1 MGARLTS
8 RFVGQTLLHIRP
20 LAICRDYLSASGVT
34 EIIILC
40 DQTEIIGE
48 ILAIL
53 AEQMLSSPLLLE
65 VSQCLE
71 EAILTQVQFIALP
84 IMGSAIAPVCLQGA
98 ELMPASIQA
107 GGATAYVAHDVSN
120 GLDFDSSSYFHR

>member
-1 MGARLTS
+1 MKLNS
-8 RFVGQTLLHIRP
+8 RIKAMVSAYFQANAITLNHAKCAGQTLLHIRP
-20 LAICRDYLSASGVT
+20 LAICKVYLPAPSVT

-53 AEQMLSSPLLLE
+53 AEQMLSSPFLLE

-84 IMGSAIAPVCLQGA
+84 IMGSAITPVSL
-98 ELMPASIQA
+98 
-107 GGATAYVAHDVSN
+107 
-120 GLDFDSSSYFHR
+120 

>member
-1 MGARLTS
+1 MRT
-8 RFVGQTLLHIRP
+8 RP
-20 LAICRDYLSASGVT
+20 ANYLPNSSFKGDGVRVFLSGRDHPYRQDFHASTKLSAPGVT

-40 DQTEIIGE
+40 DQSKIIGE

-53 AEQMLSSPLLLE
+53 AEQILSSPLLLE

-84 IMGSAIAPVCLQGA
+84 IMGSTIAPVCL
-98 ELMPASIQA
+98 
-107 GGATAYVAHDVSN
+107 
-120 GLDFDSSSYFHR
+120 